1 MDYDTQLINLAL
13 DAGEIMLASGAE
25 TFRVQDTMQRIL
37 SVSGKEKIEALAMC
51 TLLMVTLPREEKG
64 PLSMARAVKNRD
76 LNFEKIC
83 AVNDMSRAFVSGKI
97 SVTEALDHCQEIHHA
112 PNFKFRT
119 RVLGYAISGAGAS
132 FGTVAGNII
141 DELTVENFVDFATTH
156 VGGFNSVTSSLM
168 VLFCIILMAYA
179 VIKVF
184 FANLKRGGILLIQ
197 IAVGSLYMFSV
208 PRGYLDGFYQ
218 WCKQV
223 VGLCLTAFLQATIL
237 IAGLSLF
244 NEHAL
249 LGLGLMLS
257 AGEIPRIAG
266 AFGLDTSTRANLS
279 SAVYTAQ
286 TAINIT
292 KTVAKAA
299 AA

>member
-51 TLLMVTLPREEKG
+51 TLLMVTLPREDKG

-119 RVLGYAISGAGAS
+119 RVLGYAISGAG
-132 FGTVAGNII
+132 
-141 DELTVENFVDFATTH
+141 FAFM
-156 VGGFNSVTSSLM
+156 VGGSVQDFLVSFVIALLMGCTLVSLERKKIPFFVAPLMGGLVTGLAACMAHVLLPATQLDKLIIGTMKVLLPGLALSKAMRDLLEGNLISGNS
-168 VLFCIILMAYA
+168 
-179 VIKVF
+179 KVVEV
-184 FANLKRGGILLIQ
+184 LLIACS
-197 IAVGSLYMFSV
+197 IAAGVAV
-208 PRGYLDGFYQ
+208 A
-218 WCKQV
+218 
-223 VGLCLTAFLQATIL
+223 LT
-237 IAGLSLF
+237 LF
-244 NEHAL
+244 QMTE
-249 LGLGLMLS
+249 
-257 AGEIPRIAG
+257 
-266 AFGLDTSTRANLS
+266 
-279 SAVYTAQ
+279 
-286 TAINIT
+286 
-292 KTVAKAA
+292 
-299 AA
+299 